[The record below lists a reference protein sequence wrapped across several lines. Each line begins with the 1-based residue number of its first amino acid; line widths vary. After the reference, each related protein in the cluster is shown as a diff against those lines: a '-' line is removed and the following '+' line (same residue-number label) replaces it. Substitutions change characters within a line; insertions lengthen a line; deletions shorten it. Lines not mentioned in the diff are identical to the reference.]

1 MLGNLFGGAK
11 KEEMLKAKQ
20 EYEKARQSTGDSRPE
35 IAARI
40 RVGLRCRAVIDK
52 TFIEGA
58 EKTADFTERCMV
70 ALAAGDEKPHAP
82 TATAFQ
88 KIKSV
93 NGEILAYIPL
103 EFAEEVFKIG
113 AAFQLEE
120 VSAEQAIE
128 LAQAVADRLSEDIH
142 LEPPIQALG
151 FLRDELAEGGG
162 DDSDE
167 GSEGADHEGSADGAH
182 EKP

>member
-1 MLGNLFGGAK
+1 MLGKLFGGAQ

-20 EYEKARQSTGDSRPE
+20 EYEKACKSTGDTRPE
-35 IAARI
+35 VAARI
-40 RVGLRCRAVIDK
+40 RVGLRCRAVLDK

-58 EKTADFTERCMV
+58 EKTADYTERSIL
-70 ALAAGDEKPHAP
+70 ALASGDEKPKPPA
-82 TATAFQ
+82 ATSFQ
-88 KIKSV
+88 TIKTV

-103 EFAEEVFKIG
+103 EYAEEVFKIG

-128 LAQAVADRLSEDIH
+128 LAQVVADKISEDIH

-151 FLRDELAEGGG
+151 FLREELAEGGDEAGSGEGGG
-162 DDSDE
+162 DAE
-167 GSEGADHEGSADGAH
+167 GDTRE
-182 EKP
+182 P